1 VTEDAREIHSYL
13 EGVDYPATKDELIT
27 TAEANDAPDEVIA
40 RLQATSGEQFEDP
53 EELTVAIG
61 DA

>member
-1 VTEDAREIHSYL
+1 MTQDAREIHSYL

-40 RLQATSGEQFEDP
+40 RLQATGSEQFEDP

>member
-1 VTEDAREIHSYL
+1 VTQDARDIHSYL

-53 EELTVAIG
+53 EELTEAIG

>member
-1 VTEDAREIHSYL
+1 VTQDAREIHSYL

-27 TAEANDAPDEVIA
+27 TAESNDAPDEVIA
-40 RLQATSGEQFEDP
+40 RLQATSGEQFEDS
-53 EELTVAIG
+53 EELTEAIG

>member
-1 VTEDAREIHSYL
+1 MTEDAREIHSYL

>member
-1 VTEDAREIHSYL
+1 MTQDAREIHSYL